1 MKIITLLLL
10 PLLVVPVLAGGPPK
24 KKSAAKTAVFTNL
37 FNQANTDDNEY
48 LDFEEFSNSYGAHP
62 RPVIT
67 EYRYQVMSDLF
78 WKSTRGFEVEIIGG
92 ISLEAFIE
100 YNGGR
105 KIVPSKNQIFF
116 LADDN
121 DDLNLTLSE
130 FAATRV
136 ASAASQA
143 STTRAFNKLDKDGN
157 NLISAAEWGVTLD
170 L

>member
-1 MKIITLLLL
+1 MKIATLLIL

-24 KKSAAKTAVFTNL
+24 KKSTAKTAVFTNL

-67 EYRYQVMSDLF
+67 EYRYQVMSDFF
-78 WKSTRGFEVEIIGG
+78 WMATRGDKEIIGG
-92 ISLEAFIE
+92 VSLESFIE

-105 KIVPSKNQIFF
+105 KIVPNKNQIFF

-121 DDLNLTLSE
+121 EDNNLTLSE

>member
-1 MKIITLLLL
+1 MKITTLLLL
-10 PLLVVPVLAGGPPK
+10 PLLVVPAIAGPAPK
-24 KKSAAKTAVFTNL
+24 KKSAGKTAVFTNL

-67 EYRYQVMSDLF
+67 EYRFLVMSEIF
-78 WKSTRGFEVEIIGG
+78 WKVSRGDKIAGG
-92 ISLEAFIE
+92 IPLEAFIE

-105 KIVPSKNQIFF
+105 KIVPSKSQIFF

-121 DDLNLTLSE
+121 EDGDLTLSE

-136 ASAASQA
+136 TPASSQA
-143 STTRAFNKLDKDGN
+143 STTKAFNKLDKDGN
-157 NLISAAEWGVTLD
+157 NLISEEEWGVTEVL
-170 L
+170 

>member
-1 MKIITLLLL
+1 MKITTLLIL

-24 KKSAAKTAVFTNL
+24 KSGAAKTAVFTNL
-37 FNQANTDDNEY
+37 FNQANTDGNEY

-67 EYRYQVMSDLF
+67 EYRYQVMSDFF
-78 WKSTRGFEVEIIGG
+78 WKVTRGDKAIIGG
-92 ISLEAFIE
+92 VSLENFIR

-105 KIVPSKNQIFF
+105 SIVPSKSQIFF

-121 DDLNLTLSE
+121 EDGDLTLTE

-136 ASAASQA
+136 ASASSQA
-143 STTRAFNKLDKDGN
+143 STTKAFNKLDKDGN
-157 NLISAAEWGVTLD
+157 NLISEEEWGVVQDT
-170 L
+170 